1 VPKRCTLV
9 TCLPAIIKSDKAL
22 LVVIFAELFQGPVTG
37 AMYQS
42 KL

>member
-1 VPKRCTLV
+1 
-9 TCLPAIIKSDKAL
+9 

-42 KL
+42 KLWVIDNSSNVMNDLSQRET